1 MTEGDAT
8 QIEQSILNIC
18 INSSHAMTIMREE
31 NEKPGGKLTIS
42 ISKIKGDYSFN
53 ITHPS
58 ASEDFYWHI
67 AISDTGVGMEQETV
81 SKIFLPFFTTKDKT
95 KGTGLGLAMVY
106 SIIRNHKGFHNL

>member
-1 MTEGDAT
+1 MLIQLKILCSTTFDKSIEFIKNIPDEPVMTEGDAT

-58 ASEDFYWHI
+58 ASEAPAAASPGW
-67 AISDTGVGMEQETV
+67 
-81 SKIFLPFFTTKDKT
+81 
-95 KGTGLGLAMVY
+95 KGR
-106 SIIRNHKGFHNL
+106 SC